1 MFLLLKPRGC
11 PLFGCY
17 GYLQNSSIQ
26 FATFFIEVPTNA
38 DTIDQYILRED
49 RPSMIIPVNDRY
61 RIASDPRQWIIQESR
76 TRNGEAEWESRYYF
90 VTLESAVMELREVMV
105 RTSDGE
111 TLADGLA
118 DIEKVTTTLSRAL
131 TIDIGGLEDNKL
143 AGRRDE

>member
-1 MFLLLKPRGC
+1 M
-11 PLFGCY
+11 
-17 GYLQNSSIQ
+17 
-26 FATFFIEVPTNA
+26 
-38 DTIDQYILRED
+38 
-49 RPSMIIPVNDRY
+49 
-61 RIASDPRQWIIQESR
+61 IQESR

-90 VTLESAVMELREVMV
+90 GTLESAVRELREVMV

-111 TLADGLA
+111 TLAGDDLA

>member
-1 MFLLLKPRGC
+1 M
-11 PLFGCY
+11 
-17 GYLQNSSIQ
+17 
-26 FATFFIEVPTNA
+26 T
-38 DTIDQYILRED
+38 
-49 RPSMIIPVNDRY
+49 
-61 RIASDPRQWIIQESR
+61 QESR

-90 VTLESAVMELREVMV
+90 GTLESAVRELREVMV

-111 TLADGLA
+111 TLAGDDLA